1 MTTIS
6 KMCISC
12 AVAIEAGNNMDKC
25 YMCNALG
32 RTKQMLQFELICKI
46 CGSSSYINFDD
57 MFPQGVTNKS
67 IETQMKQIHCTEENC
82 LSHLVS
88 FFTIEGAPVG

>member
-1 MTTIS
+1 MQSIS
-6 KMCISC
+6 KICSSC
-12 AVAIEAGNNMDKC
+12 PVEIEAGNNMNKC

-32 RTKQMLQFELICKI
+32 RTKQMIKFELICKV
-46 CGSSSYINFDD
+46 CGSSSYIDFDD

-67 IETQMKQIHCTEENC
+67 IETQMKQLHCVEEKC

>member
-6 KMCISC
+6 KICLSC
-12 AVAIEAGNNMDKC
+12 PVEIEEPEIMDKC

-32 RTKQMLQFELICKI
+32 RTKQMITFELICKV
-46 CGSSSYINFDD
+46 CGSSSYIAFDD

-67 IETQMKQIHCTEENC
+67 IETQMKQLHCVEEKC